1 MIFMADATLSVFVD
15 ESGRFQLPDE
25 SSQYYIVSLVLHDQR
40 IPIDGLVAELDR
52 HFSEMRLSNVCFHAG
67 PLIRQKNAFAIMDWS
82 FRVKIFRRMLAFA
95 HKLDFKYHCLVVEKR
110 FVDTKEQILERLQR
124 DIEKFFDDFSAAHPE
139 YSRIK
144 VYYDCGQTPVTN
156 ILLSAFKPRASLVVE
171 FAQAVT
177 PERYKLFQLADMI
190 ATLKLVELKLA
201 HGEPMTHSEFK
212 FFGGPRNFRNNYLRF
227 VKSKEIE

>member
-124 DIEKFFDDFSAAHPE
+124 DMEKFFDDFSASHPE

-190 ATLKLVELKLA
+190 ATLKLIELKLA
-201 HGEPMTHSEFK
+201 HGEPMTPSEFK
-212 FFGGPRNFRNNYLRF
+212 FFGGPRNFRTNYLRF